1 MVESVVLGRVV
12 NYDHKDEEKKVI
24 KNIFFDLFFNFIL
37 QDTVNCISLNHI
49 L

>member
-24 KNIFFDLFFNFIL
+24 KNNFLTCFLILFYRIL
-37 QDTVNCISLNHI
+37 SIASA
-49 L
+49 

>member
-24 KNIFFDLFFNFIL
+24 KNNFLTCFLILFYRIL
-37 QDTVNCISLNHI
+37 SIASP
-49 L
+49 